1 MTTTLRILGWKA
13 EGLRCPDHEIDLLE
27 GRDSPFRVSLIQM
40 PNGTGK
46 TTTLELLRVA
56 FSGNLEDRGES
67 ADIRRFR
74 KRDSDSDRGAFEVRL
89 QLDDKPLTVALEFD
103 FALGRVD
110 YKTTWRSGQESG
122 FRPPR
127 SLRRFMN
134 EDFVNFY
141 IFNGELADDLLDRD
155 KTDAGKAVESLFQV
169 HLLDQMSGEIKEYWE
184 RSTKTETAKGQTGL
198 TKSQKLLQK
207 WADRLIYL
215 TKCKQDLEDSLHK
228 LDVRIAR
235 QEERY
240 REEMTKEVLK
250 RGKMQEA
257 QAQVDAHRAELD
269 EMTRSV
275 LDAMREPQALSPAFA
290 DDMLAFK
297 SGLDRVKLPES
308 AAREWFEE
316 LSEEA
321 DCVCGR
327 PIDEAIRTIIRDRAE
342 RYLGSDNV
350 VLLNRIKSD
359 ISEAVGTSTRQPAQ
373 VLEDRIRELA
383 KQSRKHQ
390 QADNDLIL
398 LRQEAE
404 ASDPAIA
411 KARDEKDRLEADRAH
426 RLSELEKLQDGQ
438 ENIPLVKLRSVDP
451 NTVFSI
457 EVAKKAKE
465 SLEDEVARRTKT
477 LELKDKRD
485 TLVRILG
492 RAHDKAKL
500 AIANTI
506 RDETNERIVELMP
519 NNSVRIDGIEDAL
532 LLYDQTGGSAGENLS
547 IGYAFLATLFNRSNH
562 HQLPFVVDSP
572 VVPIDGDIR
581 PTIGSLVPQLT
592 GQVVA
597 FMISTERE
605 GFLPNLK
612 RASNGDIQYITL
624 FRRGVSHLEDR
635 VSAMPPGVEMTLD
648 GCRVAG
654 EAFFNDFQV
663 ESESG

>member
-27 GRDSPFRVSLIQM
+27 RRDRPFHVSLIQM

-46 TTTLELLRVA
+46 TTTLELLRA
-56 FSGNLEDRGES
+56 ALSGNLEERGES

-74 KRDSDSDRGAFEVRL
+74 KRDSDSSHGTFKVRL

-103 FALGRVD
+103 FVLGRVD
-110 YKTTWRSGQESG
+110 YKTTWRSGQELG

-127 SLRRFMN
+127 PLRRFMN

-141 IFNGELADDLLDRD
+141 IFDGELADDLLDRD

-169 HLLDQMSGEIKEYWE
+169 HLIDQMSAEIEKYWE
-184 RSTKTETAKGQTGL
+184 RSTKAETAKGQSGL
-198 TKSQKLLQK
+198 TRSQNRLHK
-207 WADRLIYL
+207 WAERLIYL
-215 TKCKQDLEDSLHK
+215 KKSKQKLEGSLDK
-228 LDVRIAR
+228 TDGRIAR

-240 REEMTKEVLK
+240 REEMAKEVVRMGKLK
-250 RGKMQEA
+250 EI
-257 QAQVDAHRAELD
+257 QAQVDALRAGLD

-275 LDAMREPQALSPAFA
+275 LDAMREPQALSSDFA

-316 LSEEA
+316 LSDEA
-321 DCVCGR
+321 ECVCGR

-342 RYLGSDNV
+342 RYLGSDDV
-350 VLLNRIKSD
+350 ILLNRIKSD

-373 VLEDRIRELA
+373 ALEDRIRELA
-383 KQSRKHQ
+383 EQSRKHQ
-390 QADNDLIL
+390 QADNDLTL
-398 LRQEAE
+398 LRREAE

-411 KARDEKDRLEADRAH
+411 TARNEKDRLEADRA
-426 RLSELEKLQDGQ
+426 RMKSELEKFEDGQ
-438 ENIPLVKLRSVDP
+438 ESIPLERLRSIDP
-451 NTVFSI
+451 DTVFSI
-457 EVAKKAKE
+457 EMAKKAKE

-485 TLVRILG
+485 ALVRILG
-492 RAHDKAKL
+492 QARDKAKL
-500 AIANTI
+500 AIANAI
-506 RDETNERIVELMP
+506 RDETNDRIAGLMP
-519 NNSVRIDGIEDAL
+519 NNSVRVDRIENAL
-532 LLYDQTGGSAGENLS
+532 LLRDQAGGSAGENLS
-547 IGYAFLATLFNRSNH
+547 VGYAFLATLFNRGDH

-581 PTIGSLVPQLT
+581 PTIGSLVPRLT
-592 GQVVA
+592 EQVVA
-597 FMISTERE
+597 FMISTERDS
-605 GFLPNLK
+605 FLPSLE
-612 RASNGDIQYITL
+612 RASNDDIQYITL

-635 VSAMPPGVEMTLD
+635 ASAMSSGVEKTRD
-648 GCRVAG
+648 GCRVIG

-663 ESESG
+663 ESEPG

>member
-1 MTTTLRILGWKA
+1 MTTTLRIMGWKA
-13 EGLRCPDHEIDLLE
+13 EGLRCPDHEIDLIE
-27 GRDSPFRVSLIQM
+27 NRERPFHVTLIQM

-46 TTTLELLRVA
+46 TTTLELLRA
-56 FSGNLEDRGES
+56 ALSGNLEDRGES

-89 QLDDKPLTVALEFD
+89 QLNDKPLTVALEFD
-103 FALGRVD
+103 FTLGQVE
-110 YKTTWRSGQESG
+110 YKTTWRSGQEPG

-127 SLRRFMN
+127 PLRRFMN
-134 EDFVNFY
+134 EAFVNFY
-141 IFNGELADDLLDRD
+141 VFDGELADDLLDRD

-169 HLLDQMSGEIKEYWE
+169 HLLDQMSGEIEKYWE
-184 RSTKTETAKGQTGL
+184 NSTKAETAKGQSGL
-198 TKSQKLLQK
+198 TRSQNLLRK
-207 WADRLIYL
+207 WAERLTYL
-215 TKCKQDLEDSLHK
+215 KKSKQKLEDSLDK
-228 LDVRIAR
+228 IDVRIAR
-235 QEERY
+235 QEDRY
-240 REEMTKEVLK
+240 RDEMAKEVL
-250 RGKMQEA
+250 RMGKMQEI
-257 QAQVDAHRAELD
+257 QAQVDDLRIGLD

-275 LDAMREPQALSPAFA
+275 LDAMREPQVLSPAFA

-321 DCVCGR
+321 ECVCGR

-342 RYLGSDNV
+342 RYLGSDDV
-350 VLLNRIKSD
+350 ILLNRIKSD
-359 ISEAVGTSTRQPAQ
+359 ISEAVGTSTHQPAQ
-373 VLEDRIRELA
+373 ALEDRIRELA
-383 KQSRKHQ
+383 EQSRKHQ
-390 QADNDLIL
+390 QADNDLTL

-411 KARDEKDRLEADRAH
+411 DARREKDSLEAERAR
-426 RLSELEKLQDGQ
+426 RLSDLEKFQDGQ
-438 ENIPLVKLRSVDP
+438 ENIPLERLRSVDP

-457 EVAKKAKE
+457 EMAKKAKE

-477 LELKDKRD
+477 IELRDKRN

-492 RAHDKAKL
+492 RAHNKAKF
-500 AIANTI
+500 AIANAI
-506 RDETNERIVELMP
+506 RDETNKRIAGLMP
-519 NNSVRIDGIEDAL
+519 NNSVRVEKIENAL
-532 LLYDQTGGSAGENLS
+532 HLRDQAGGSAGENLS
-547 IGYAFLATLFNRSNH
+547 VGYAFLATLFNRGNH

-597 FMISTERE
+597 FMISTERD
-605 GFLPNLK
+605 GFLPSLE
-612 RASNGDIQYITL
+612 RASNDDIQYITL
-624 FRRGVSHLEDR
+624 FRRGVNHLEDR
-635 VSAMPPGVEMTLD
+635 ASEMSSGVEKMRD
-648 GCRVAG
+648 GCRVTG

-663 ESESG
+663 ESEPD

>member
-13 EGLRCPDHEIDLLE
+13 EGLRCPDHEIDLV
-27 GRDSPFRVSLIQM
+27 GNRDRPFRVSLIQM

-46 TTTLELLRVA
+46 TTTLQLLRA
-56 FSGNLEDRGES
+56 ALSGSLEDRGES
-67 ADIRRFR
+67 ADMRRFR

-103 FALGRVD
+103 FALERVE
-110 YKTTWRSGQESG
+110 YRTTWRSGQQPG

-127 SLRRFMN
+127 PLHRFMN
-134 EDFVNFY
+134 EAFVNFY
-141 IFNGELADDLLDRD
+141 VFDGELADDLLDRD

-169 HLLDQMSGEIKEYWE
+169 HLLDQMSHEINEYWK
-184 RSTKTETAKGQTGL
+184 RSTETETAKGQSGL
-198 TKSQKLLQK
+198 TRSQNLLQK

-215 TKCKQDLEDSLHK
+215 KKSKQELEDSLGK
-228 LDVRIAR
+228 LDGRIAR

-240 REEMTKEVLK
+240 RDEMAKVAL
-250 RGKMQEA
+250 RMGKMQEA
-257 QAQVDAHRAELD
+257 QEQVDALRAELD

-290 DDMLAFK
+290 GDMLAFK

-316 LSEEA
+316 LSDEA
-321 DCVCGR
+321 ECVCGR
-327 PIDEAIRTIIRDRAE
+327 PIDEAIRAIIRDRAE
-342 RYLGSDNV
+342 RYLGSDDV
-350 VLLNRIKSD
+350 ILLNRIKSD
-359 ISEAVGTSTRQPAQ
+359 ISGAVGISTHQPAQ
-373 VLEDRIRELA
+373 ALEDRMRELA
-383 KQSRKHQ
+383 EQSRKHQ
-390 QADNDLIL
+390 QADNDLTL
-398 LRQEAE
+398 LRREAE

-411 KARDEKDRLEADRAH
+411 DARNEKDRLEADRAS
-426 RLSELEKLQDGQ
+426 RLSELEKFQDGQ
-438 ENIPLVKLRSVDP
+438 EDIPFERLRSVDP
-451 NTVFSI
+451 DTFFSI

-465 SLEDEVARRTKT
+465 TLEDEVARRTET
-477 LELKDKRD
+477 NELKDKRD

-500 AIANTI
+500 AIANAI
-506 RDETNERIVELMP
+506 RDETNKRIAELMP
-519 NNSVRIDGIEDAL
+519 NNSVRVEKIENAL
-532 LLYDQTGGSAGENLS
+532 HLRAQAGGSAGENLS
-547 IGYAFLATLFNRSNH
+547 VGYAFLATLFNRGNH

-581 PTIGSLVPQLT
+581 PTVGSLVPQLT
-592 GQVVA
+592 EQVVA
-597 FMISTERE
+597 FMISTERD
-605 GFLPNLK
+605 GFLPSLD
-612 RASNGDIQYITL
+612 RASNGDIRYITL

-635 VSAMPPGVEMTLD
+635 ASAMSSGVEKTRD
-648 GCRVAG
+648 GCRVIG